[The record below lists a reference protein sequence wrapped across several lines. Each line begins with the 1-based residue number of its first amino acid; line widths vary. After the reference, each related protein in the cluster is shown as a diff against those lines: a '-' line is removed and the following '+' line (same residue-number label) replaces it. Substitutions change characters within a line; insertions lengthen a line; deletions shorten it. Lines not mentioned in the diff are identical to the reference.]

1 MKKIFL
7 VASLLAIS
15 SVTYAQETGQPC
27 TGGTAG
33 VGVAVDADP
42 SGDSFIIQGFTP
54 RCSSNVNLHFAQTAR
69 AVGVGAVSSKGGN
82 TYAGNTEGGA
92 VAGTPCG
99 TNKRCEGTESEA
111 AAAAALA
118 AASS

>member
-15 SVTYAQETGQPC
+15 SVSYAEQVC
-27 TGGTAG
+27 SGTAG
-33 VGVAVDADP
+33 PGTAVPADS
-42 SGDSFIIQGFTP
+42 SGDSFIMQGFTP
-54 RCSSNVNLHFAQTAR
+54 RCSSNVSLDYEQTAT

-82 TYAGNTEGGA
+82 TYSGNTEGGA
-92 VAGTPCG
+92 VAGTACG
-99 TNKRCEGTESEA
+99 TNKRCDGTESA
-111 AAAAALA
+111 AAATAALA